1 MFRNIHL
8 DIPKRWLGPPQAPVS
23 VLTHPGALGMV
34 DNSRT
39 GWERVVHDDS
49 PHNGCRC
56 DFYLV
61 GLIVAQAD
69 RQGTLRV
76 RIYQEDT
83 PTLTGKSDSQ
93 IFTITDEILKLV
105 SWLNENEIQAVAME
119 ATGVYWKPIYNLL
132 EDEPF
137 KTLDVNLLGVYGNG
151 ISNQINNGI
160 KE

>member
-1 MFRNIHL
+1 MGKGR
-8 DIPKRWLGPPQAPVS
+8 PRWF
-23 VLTHPGALGMV
+23 
-34 DNSRT
+34 
-39 GWERVVHDDS
+39 

>member
-1 MFRNIHL
+1 M

-23 VLTHPGALGMV
+23 VLTPPGALGMV

-83 PTLTGKSDSQ
+83 PTLTGKSNSQ
-93 IFTITDEILKLV
+93 IYRRHGLSHAASLIAYGI
-105 SWLNENEIQAVAME
+105 NRCAHH
-119 ATGVYWKPIYNLL
+119 ATAFRYN
-132 EDEPF
+132 
-137 KTLDVNLLGVYGNG
+137 NR
-151 ISNQINNGI
+151 
-160 KE
+160 